1 MKDIEGKTC
10 SLEELADLFDLSKR
24 RIQQLASE
32 GWIPRVMKGHYNLD
46 QCVRGYLNYLRDSII
61 QKKIK

>member
-1 MKDIEGKTC
+1 MKDMEEKTC
-10 SLEELADLFDLSKR
+10 SLEELEDLFDLSKR

-46 QCVRGYLNYLRDSII
+46 QCVRGYLNYLRESII
-61 QKKIK
+61 QNKFR